1 MLPAAAAAAVIS
13 EMDLGGD
20 WMKDL
25 KTWALSLWENV
36 KQRGNSDPV
45 GQPPGSPPGKAEYDC
60 VALQTEVTTLQA
72 KMSSQRVRPASY
84 NATLEAAGISVE
96 PGDVI
101 DANRTKVLITTGTL
115 KSLCCIISLPPC

>member
-1 MLPAAAAAAVIS
+1 M
-13 EMDLGGD
+13 M
-20 WMKDL
+20 DL

-36 KQRGNSDPV
+36 KQGKNSEPENSEPV
-45 GQPPGSPPGKAEYDC
+45 GQPPSSPPGKAEYDC

-101 DANRTKVLITTGTL
+101 DANRTEVLITTGTL
-115 KSLCCIISLPPC
+115 KSLCCIISLPPS

>member
-1 MLPAAAAAAVIS
+1 M
-13 EMDLGGD
+13 
-20 WMKDL
+20 DL

-36 KQRGNSDPV
+36 KQGKNSEPV
-45 GQPPGSPPGKAEYDC
+45 GQPPSSPPGKAEYDC

-72 KMSSQRVRPASY
+72 GMSSQRVRPASY

-101 DANRTKVLITTGTL
+101 DATQTEVLITTGTL

>member
-1 MLPAAAAAAVIS
+1 M
-13 EMDLGGD
+13 
-20 WMKDL
+20 DL

-36 KQRGNSDPV
+36 KQGENSEPV
-45 GQPPGSPPGKAEYDC
+45 GKAEYDC

-72 KMSSQRVRPASY
+72 GMSSQRVRPASY

-115 KSLCCIISLPPC
+115 KSLCFIISLPPC